1 MSDKKQGRLGQIFR
15 SMVGRTKKE
24 PAGRYAVIMAGGK
37 GERFWPLSTSKHPKQ
52 LLALVGDKPLIAQ
65 AVDRLDG
72 SIPPENVF
80 VVTNADLVEATQKA
94 APMLPPENIVGE
106 PIGRDTAAAV
116 ACGGALVAARDP
128 DGVFA
133 VLTADQVMGDLD
145 VFKATLSGGMDLAEQ
160 HEILVTIGIQPT
172 FPSTGFGYI
181 ESGDDF
187 QSAEGVQ
194 FKKAVR
200 FVEKPDEET
209 AQSYLDTGKFFWNSG
224 MFIWSVP
231 TLGKAFK
238 NHCPEMKAL
247 MDELTGY
254 AARGEMFQ
262 GLEKTYPTLGKISVD
277 YALMEKADNIVMA
290 CGTFV
295 WDDVGSWPAL
305 EGHFPKDENGN
316 TLIGACEQI
325 DSRNNIIYSKDRLTA
340 VIGAENL
347 VVVQAEGVTLVC
359 PKDKAQS
366 VKKMVSKLLD
376 NGSYKD
382 LL

>member
-1 MSDKKQGRLGQIFR
+1 M
-15 SMVGRTKKE
+15 
-24 PAGRYAVIMAGGK
+24 AGRYAVIMAGGK

-65 AVDRLDG
+65 AVDRLNG
-72 SIPPENVF
+72 LIPPENVF
-80 VVTNADLVEATQKA
+80 VVTNADLIEATQKA
-94 APMLPPENIVGE
+94 APMLPAENIVGE

-116 ACGGALVAARDP
+116 ACGGALVAAKDP

-145 VFKATLSGGMDLAEQ
+145 IFAATLKGGMDLAEEN
-160 HEILVTIGIQPT
+160 EILVTIGIQPT

-181 ESGDDF
+181 ESGADF
-187 QSAEGVQ
+187 GEADGVA

-200 FVEKPDEET
+200 FVEKPDEAT

-231 TLGKAFK
+231 TLGKAFAV
-238 NHCPEMKAL
+238 HCPEMK
-247 MDELTGY
+247 ELLDTLTAY
-254 AARGEMFQ
+254 AARGEIFQ
-262 GLEKTYPTLGKISVD
+262 GLEKTYPTLGKISID

-290 CGTFV
+290 CGTFT
-295 WDDVGSWPAL
+295 WDDVGSWPAI
-305 EGHFPKDENGN
+305 ESHFPKDEAGN
-316 TLIGACEQI
+316 TLIGTCEQI
-325 DSRNNIIYSKDRLTA
+325 DSKNNIIYSKDRLTA

-359 PKDKAQS
+359 PKEKAQDI
-366 VKKMVSKLLD
+366 KKMVSKLLET
-376 NGSYKD
+376 GSYQD

>member
-1 MSDKKQGRLGQIFR
+1 MPK
-15 SMVGRTKKE
+15 
-24 PAGRYAVIMAGGK
+24 RYAVIMAGGK

-52 LLALVGDKPLIAQ
+52 LLALVGDQPLIAQ
-65 AVDRLDG
+65 AVERLEG
-72 SIPPENVF
+72 LIRPENVF
-80 VVTNADLVEATQKA
+80 VVTNADLVEATRQA

-106 PIGRDTAAAV
+106 PVGRDTAAAV
-116 ACGGALVAARDP
+116 ACGGALVGARDP
-128 DGVFA
+128 DAVFA

-145 VFKATLSGGMDLAEQ
+145 IFKAALRGGMDLAERN
-160 HEILVTIGIQPT
+160 EILVTIGIQPS

-181 ESGDDF
+181 ESGADF
-187 QSAEGVQ
+187 ASAEGVQ

-200 FVEKPDEET
+200 FVEKPDAET
-209 AQSYLDTGKFFWNSG
+209 AQSYLDTGMFFWNSG

-231 TLGKAFK
+231 TLDKAFAA
-238 NHCPEMKAL
+238 HCPGMKKL

-254 AARGEMFQ
+254 AGRGEIAQ
-262 GLEKTYPTLGKISVD
+262 GLEKTYPALGRISVD

-290 CGTFV
+290 CGTFA

-305 EGHFPKDENGN
+305 ESHFPQDAGGN
-316 TLIGACEQI
+316 TLIGNCQQV
-325 DSRNNIIYSKDRLTA
+325 DSKNNIIYSKDRLTA

-359 PKDKAQS
+359 PKDRAQDI
-366 VKKMVSKLLD
+366 KKMVTALREKGAFD
-376 NGSYKD
+376 D